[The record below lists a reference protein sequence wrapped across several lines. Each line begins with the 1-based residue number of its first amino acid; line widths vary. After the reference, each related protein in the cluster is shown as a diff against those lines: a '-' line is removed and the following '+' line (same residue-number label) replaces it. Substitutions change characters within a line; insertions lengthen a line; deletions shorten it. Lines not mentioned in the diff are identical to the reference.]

1 MYSSAQCSVIERVLL
16 PTKDFTNGPETNV
29 RRKKKMPRMNRVKGS
44 NGYHWKG
51 KMAERV
57 KALTRNSRSRVRV
70 PVLRATR
77 SAAQSPKNK
86 TKSEG
91 SQSRQI
97 LMKTSCAER
106 G

>member
-44 NGYHWKG
+44 NGYQ
-51 KMAERV
+51 MAERV
-57 KALTRNSRSRVRV
+57 KALTRNSRSWVRV

-86 TKSEG
+86 TKSKA